1 MQTTGSTK
9 NGTPAKDGTF
19 PKNIRLT
26 CGCNDPV
33 VVTITAITIDSGK
46 GRMVWDLS
54 LYNNTAQTYSSIYF
68 YFEEFSLQGA
78 TDTDKA
84 LASGDIVGTMGMT
97 DIPAE
102 QSITTKCIFS
112 FIPIKGEGYTLNV
125 KMFMYPTRGVNF
137 NPVSFTF
144 S

>member
-1 MQTTGSTK
+1 
-9 NGTPAKDGTF
+9 
-19 PKNIRLT
+19 
-26 CGCNDPV
+26 
-33 VVTITAITIDSGK
+33 
-46 GRMVWDLS
+46 
-54 LYNNTAQTYSSIYF
+54 
-68 YFEEFSLQGA
+68 LQVA
-78 TDTDKA
+78 TDTDKV
-84 LASGDIVGTMGMT
+84 LASGDIVGTMGMA

-125 KMFMYPTRGVNF
+125 KMFMYPTSGVNF